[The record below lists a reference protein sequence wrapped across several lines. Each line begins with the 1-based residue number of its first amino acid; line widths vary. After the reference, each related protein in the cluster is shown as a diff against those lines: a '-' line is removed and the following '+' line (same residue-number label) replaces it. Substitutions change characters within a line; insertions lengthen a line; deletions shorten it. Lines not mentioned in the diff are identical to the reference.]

1 VSPPYA
7 APDRRMGLQSVRD
20 RRYRGPCLPVE
31 QLEPTLAEFRAG
43 KSKILALYDAE
54 AALTTSRRAEAKEY
68 LDEFFDVIADQ
79 RRTKLLFVERCRPL
93 AGM

>member
-1 VSPPYA
+1 
-7 APDRRMGLQSVRD
+7 MGLQSVRE

-31 QLEPTLAEFRAG
+31 QLEPTLAEFRAR
-43 KSKILALYDAE
+43 KAKILALYDAE
-54 AALTTSRRAEAKEY
+54 EALTASRRAEAKDY
-68 LDEFFDVIADQ
+68 LNEFFDVIADQ